1 VEMYE
6 KYMLFSILSVAVT
19 SSMCW

>member
-1 VEMYE
+1 
-6 KYMLFSILSVAVT
+6 MLFSILSVAVT